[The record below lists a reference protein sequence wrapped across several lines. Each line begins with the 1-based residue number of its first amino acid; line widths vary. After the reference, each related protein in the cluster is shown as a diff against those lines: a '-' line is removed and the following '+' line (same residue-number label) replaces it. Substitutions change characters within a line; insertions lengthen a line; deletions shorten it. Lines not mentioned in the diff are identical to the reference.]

1 MTNLTNKEYR
11 ELIIKLVQEIDNH
24 TILIEIYTV
33 IKNLIS

>member
-1 MTNLTNKEYR
+1 MTNLTNKEYQ